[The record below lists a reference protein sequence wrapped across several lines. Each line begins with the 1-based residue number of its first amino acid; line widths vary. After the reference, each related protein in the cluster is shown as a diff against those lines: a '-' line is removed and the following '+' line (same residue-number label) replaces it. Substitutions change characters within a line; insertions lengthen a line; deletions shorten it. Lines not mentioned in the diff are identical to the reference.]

1 MTGFDDSF
9 QHYRPSQWQSDCM
22 TFRLRPITTETNK
35 TERRGGQPFRVTLA
49 AAAVTAVLA
58 FVTTFDETHVLSLE
72 VQRVAKAENR
82 PLEVHA
88 TLLRQIRDGT
98 FRTTNTEQLALA
110 TRIAGTSSTEA
121 GSLDAWAADLW
132 ADVKDARD

>member
-22 TFRLRPITTETNK
+22 TFRLRPITVEAK
-35 TERRGGQPFRVTLA
+35 RIEHRDGQPFRVTLA
-49 AAAVTAVLA
+49 AAAVTAVMA

-72 VQRVAKAENR
+72 VQSVAKAENR

-88 TLLRQIRDGT
+88 TLLQQIRDGT
-98 FRTTNTEQLALA
+98 FRSTNTEQLALA
-110 TRIAGTSSTEA
+110 TRIAGAPSAEA
-121 GSLDAWAADLW
+121 GSQEAWAAALW
-132 ADVKDARD
+132 ADVKKARD